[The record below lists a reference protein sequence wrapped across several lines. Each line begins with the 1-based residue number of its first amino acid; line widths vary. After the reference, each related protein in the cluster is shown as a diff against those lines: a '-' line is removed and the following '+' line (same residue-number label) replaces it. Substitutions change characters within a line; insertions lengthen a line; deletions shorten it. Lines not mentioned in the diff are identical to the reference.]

1 MIKRLKQFQKLSINE
16 KKVLCLSMLSLPIIA
31 VLLHTLGFNKTKSFL
46 SRFIPVETSLR
57 VPQKEEMLEIY
68 SIANSIHIASRH
80 NIYKA
85 NCLKQA
91 LLLWFVLGR
100 KSIYS
105 EIKIGIQKEDE
116 STFGAHAWV
125 ECNGEPLIDSQD
137 TIENFSTFKNF
148 SE

>member
-1 MIKRLKQFQKLSINE
+1 M
-16 KKVLCLSMLSLPIIA
+16 
-31 VLLHTLGFNKTKSFL
+31 
-46 SRFIPVETSLR
+46 PVETSLR
-57 VPQKEEMLEIY
+57 IPQAYEMLEIHN
-68 SIANSIHIASRH
+68 IAKIIGIASRH

-105 EIKIGIQKEDE
+105 EIKIGIKKDTECQ
-116 STFGAHAWV
+116 FGAHAWV

-137 TIENFSTFKNF
+137 TIENFSTFNNF